1 MTDPRQTFEL
11 RGHEEAENVFRT
23 ALASGRLHHAWL
35 ISGPAGIGK
44 ATLAFRLARLLLN
57 GEDSDSPAGRRITA
71 ATHGDLLEIS
81 RAVDEK
87 KGRLRGEITAADVR
101 PVQSFLHHTATE
113 GGWRVVI
120 VDGAEFLNRFAANAL
135 LKILEEPP
143 PRAILLLTTASP
155 GKLLPTI
162 RSRCRALALSPVSDH
177 DMRAI
182 LPDVPEDV
190 LLRAHGS
197 PGRALFLAQ
206 DRDGVIAGFVAEIL
220 AGKALNAEMLPL
232 IDRIARETEGF
243 ALLCDLLGEGLAER
257 ARSAARR
264 GDLLLA
270 DSSARQCS
278 ELDTLKRQTDG
289 FNLDKAQAIRQ
300 AVERAAGM

>member
-1 MTDPRQTFEL
+1 MTDPRHTFEL
-11 RGHEEAENVFRT
+11 WGHEEAENVFRT

-57 GEDSDSPAGRRITA
+57 GEDPDSPAGRRITA

-143 PRAILLLTTASP
+143 PQAILLLTTASP

-162 RSRCRALALSPVSDH
+162 RSRCRALALSPVSDQ

-182 LPDVPEDV
+182 LPDVSEDV
-190 LLRAHGS
+190 LARAHGS

-206 DRDGVIAGFVAEIL
+206 DRDGAIAGFVAEIL
-220 AGKALNAEMLPL
+220 AGKALTAEMLPL

>member
-1 MTDPRQTFEL
+1 M
-11 RGHEEAENVFRT
+11 
-23 ALASGRLHHAWL
+23 
-35 ISGPAGIGK
+35 
-44 ATLAFRLARLLLN
+44 
-57 GEDSDSPAGRRITA
+57 
-71 ATHGDLLEIS
+71 
-81 RAVDEK
+81 
-87 KGRLRGEITAADVR
+87 
-101 PVQSFLHHTATE
+101 
-113 GGWRVVI
+113 VI

-190 LLRAHGS
+190 LARAHGS

-206 DRDGVIAGFVAEIL
+206 DRDGAIAGFVAEIL